1 MFKMFM
7 NEPYATRHE
16 LAQARRLVDLLS
28 REFSASDVHVWLCLN
43 FSFGGKSID
52 GALITPEKFAILEF
66 KAVGGDV
73 DCGASLE
80 NSQWVWRDY
89 PHDDGH
95 VIATPPYAN
104 PFSQAKNYRTAIVG
118 GFEQRQRGF
127 LRSTTLLKAEIKFA
141 WWVKCCVLMS
151 RRDASDVRVNV
162 GELSYGTKKWF
173 CCGTLGNA
181 VHLMEGLESSVKM
194 APKEVDRL
202 IENVLGLR
210 HVDTVLEEV
219 SIESGSQPVQLPSIV
234 SMSPIEQF
242 RKRYRSEGKEP
253 LRNQKRKTESFVTG
267 DRKMVTNFVDLDKL
281 LNKPGVT
288 VSAKGSNMVHAKVL
302 AAKKSFE
309 CEYLKMTLSGEMA
322 VVVPEYG
329 TVKEFEGEDAVKAV
343 SESCP
348 KIGTFEVSKV
358 LRYGP
363 SISEDD
369 KDKVLTYFEQKYTT
383 SRRWYCIAYVNGNV
397 DFVFGKKMPEITET
411 TDSSEEPFERPISE
425 NFLMARWVREFV
437 EKEVEGLPHL
447 SVAEVQRTANLS
459 DEDVRRYAKTYL
471 PRSCAESF
479 VVIDWML
486 GDEMIPQGISVLDV
500 GCGCGGATLGCLL
513 ALHKHASGMQHKI
526 HIEGVDVNPQSLAFA
541 ESLIKGARPFFSNLE
556 VDFVPNKCDMMFDL
570 SSVGGYDIVI
580 ASKSIGEA
588 VLVNDP
594 VYYTKMVKALITHV
608 KGNGMMVLIDIPKH
622 REALESATTCAG
634 NSGFEGWVKK
644 MSISL
649 QGTEDSEEFICACLT
664 RGASG
669 IRKE

>member
-1 MFKMFM
+1 MQSNTRSIACLSSYFNFRHSQGLYRDRREAVSFWSGLLGGKSIDFTSRNTPCVQNVQ

-151 RRDASDVRVNV
+151 RRDASDVRVNI
-162 GELSYGTKKWF
+162 GELSYGTQKWF

-234 SMSPIEQF
+234 SMSPTEQF
-242 RKRYRSEGKEP
+242 RKRYRSE
-253 LRNQKRKTESFVTG
+253 
-267 DRKMVTNFVDLDKL
+267 
-281 LNKPGVT
+281 
-288 VSAKGSNMVHAKVL
+288 
-302 AAKKSFE
+302 
-309 CEYLKMTLSGEMA
+309 
-322 VVVPEYG
+322 
-329 TVKEFEGEDAVKAV
+329 
-343 SESCP
+343 
-348 KIGTFEVSKV
+348 
-358 LRYGP
+358 
-363 SISEDD
+363 
-369 KDKVLTYFEQKYTT
+369 
-383 SRRWYCIAYVNGNV
+383 
-397 DFVFGKKMPEITET
+397 
-411 TDSSEEPFERPISE
+411 
-425 NFLMARWVREFV
+425 
-437 EKEVEGLPHL
+437 
-447 SVAEVQRTANLS
+447 
-459 DEDVRRYAKTYL
+459 
-471 PRSCAESF
+471 
-479 VVIDWML
+479 
-486 GDEMIPQGISVLDV
+486 
-500 GCGCGGATLGCLL
+500 
-513 ALHKHASGMQHKI
+513 
-526 HIEGVDVNPQSLAFA
+526 
-541 ESLIKGARPFFSNLE
+541 
-556 VDFVPNKCDMMFDL
+556 
-570 SSVGGYDIVI
+570 
-580 ASKSIGEA
+580 
-588 VLVNDP
+588 
-594 VYYTKMVKALITHV
+594 
-608 KGNGMMVLIDIPKH
+608 
-622 REALESATTCAG
+622 
-634 NSGFEGWVKK
+634 
-644 MSISL
+644 
-649 QGTEDSEEFICACLT
+649 
-664 RGASG
+664 
-669 IRKE
+669 RKEMNYEYTNIMDESVCSGS